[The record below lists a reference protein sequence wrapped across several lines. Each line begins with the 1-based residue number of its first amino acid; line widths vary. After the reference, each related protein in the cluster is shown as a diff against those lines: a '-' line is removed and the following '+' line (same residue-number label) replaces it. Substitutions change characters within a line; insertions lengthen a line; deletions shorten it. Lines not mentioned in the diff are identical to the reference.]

1 MGKEVARADGDA
13 NAYLGVRTTAD
24 PLGGA
29 WVGPADG
36 TTTIKGS
43 GHLEPEDST
52 PKPLQRPS
60 PEKREP
66 LDEGRCSAWASR
78 PSTLPP

>member
-43 GHLEPEDST
+43 GHLEPEDSA
-52 PKPLQRPS
+52 PQPLRQLSLER
-60 PEKREP
+60 RGP
-66 LDEGRCSAWASR
+66 LGEGSR
-78 PSTLPP
+78 PGWA